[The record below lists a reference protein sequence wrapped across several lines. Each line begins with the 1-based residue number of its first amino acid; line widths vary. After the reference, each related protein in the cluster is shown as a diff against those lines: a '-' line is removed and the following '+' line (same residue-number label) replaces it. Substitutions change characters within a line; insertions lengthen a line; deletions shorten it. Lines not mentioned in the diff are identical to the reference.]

1 MIKLFSVLFP
11 YKPCDLYLSILTKLD
26 FMAVLNGL
34 NRRLLLIAF
43 VGGAIAILLIY
54 RNQTT
59 TSPEVH
65 TAEDLLEK
73 VMNAS
78 GTKERYKNIKSIRF
92 EKAFHLY
99 HEDGT
104 VEIDRTELHQYDFSD
119 GTQRNVSWSSDTTN
133 YELIQKDS
141 DIYQTING
149 ATDTTATKVSLQNKL
164 NAATFVLGLPY
175 TLNTDNS
182 TKTYNGLQDFE
193 GVRSHEL
200 VVTFTGSEDVWS
212 LYYEPKTFA
221 WLGYWVQTSDHYSL
235 VINDEMTEVDEFQFS
250 RKRSSYRTD
259 SLKVRQYLRADYDYS
274 NYEIK

>member
-1 MIKLFSVLFP
+1 
-11 YKPCDLYLSILTKLD
+11 
-26 FMAVLNGL
+26 MAVLNGL

-78 GTKERYKNIKSIRF
+78 GTKERYNNIKNIRF
-92 EKAFHLY
+92 TKAFHLY
-99 HEDGT
+99 HEDGA
-104 VEIDRTELHQYDFSD
+104 VEIDRIELHQYDFSE
-119 GTQRNVSWSSDTTN
+119 GTQRNVSWSSGTTN
-133 YELIQKDS
+133 YELIQKGS
-141 DIYQTING
+141 DIYQNINDIR
-149 ATDTTATKVSLQNKL
+149 DTTTTKVSLQNKL

-175 TLNTDNS
+175 TLDSDSS
-182 TKTYNGLQDFE
+182 TKTYKGLQDFE
-193 GVRSHEL
+193 GVQAHEL
-200 VVTFTGSEDVWS
+200 VVTFTGSNDIWS
-212 LYYEPKTFA
+212 LYYEPATFA

-235 VINDEMTEVDEFQFS
+235 VINDEMTEVDGFQFS

-259 SLKVRQYLRADYDYS
+259 SLKVRQYLRADYIYS
-274 NYEIK
+274 NYAIM

>member
-78 GTKERYKNIKSIRF
+78 GTKERYNNIKNIRF

-104 VEIDRTELHQYDFSD
+104 VEIDRTELHQYDFSE

-235 VINDEMTEVDEFQFS
+235 VINDEMTEVDGFQFS
-250 RKRSSYRTD
+250 RKRSSYRTN

>member
-1 MIKLFSVLFP
+1 
-11 YKPCDLYLSILTKLD
+11 
-26 FMAVLNGL
+26 MAVVNGL

-43 VGGAIAILLIY
+43 VGGTIAILLIY

-59 TSPEVH
+59 TSPEIY
-65 TAEDLLEK
+65 TAEDFLEK

-78 GTKERYKNIKSIRF
+78 GGKVRYNNIESIKF
-92 EKAFHLY
+92 KKAFHLY

-104 VEIDRTELHQYDFSD
+104 VEIDRVELHQYDFSD
-119 GTQRNVSWSSDTTN
+119 ATQRNVSWSSDTTN

-141 DIYQTING
+141 DIYQTINHIRN
-149 ATDTTATKVSLQNKL
+149 TTTTKVSLQNKL

-175 TLNTDNS
+175 TLDSDSS
-182 TKTYNGLQDFE
+182 TKAYNGLQEFD
-193 GVRSHEL
+193 GAKAHEL
-200 VVTFTGSEDVWS
+200 VVTFTGSHDVWS
-212 LYYEPKTFA
+212 LYYEPITFA

-235 VINDEMTEVDEFQFS
+235 VINDEMTEVDGFQFS
-250 RKRSSYRTD
+250 RKRTSYRTD

>member
-1 MIKLFSVLFP
+1 MIKLFSLLFL

-54 RNQTT
+54 KSQTT
-59 TSPEVH
+59 TSPEVR

-78 GTKERYKNIKSIRF
+78 GTKKRYNNIENIRF

-104 VEIDRTELHQYDFSD
+104 VEIDRTELHQYDFSN

-133 YELIQKDS
+133 YELIQKDTA
-141 DIYQTING
+141 IYQTINNIR
-149 ATDTTATKVSLQNKL
+149 DTITTKVSLQNKL

-175 TLNTDNS
+175 TLDSDSS

-221 WLGYWVQTSDHYSL
+221 WLGYWVQTPDHYSL
-235 VINDEMTEVDEFQFS
+235 VINDEMTEVDGFQFS
-250 RKRSSYRTD
+250 RKRNSYRTD
-259 SLKVRQYLRADYDYS
+259 SFKVRQYLRADYDYS